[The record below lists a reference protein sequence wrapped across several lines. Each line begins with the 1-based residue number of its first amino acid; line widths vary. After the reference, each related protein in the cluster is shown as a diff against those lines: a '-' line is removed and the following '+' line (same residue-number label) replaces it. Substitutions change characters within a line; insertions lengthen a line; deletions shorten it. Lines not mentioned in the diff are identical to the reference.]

1 MASLYTFV
9 SFDTSSSKRNAMD
22 YHMNPYGERPELI
35 VLNTILLSDLKRMHQ
50 ADLSILLTM
59 QDNSTL
65 HLDYPNTEKA
75 NIVYKE
81 ATAAWNEYLYNL
93 THS

>member
-1 MASLYTFV
+1 MASIYTFV
-9 SFDTSSSKRNAMD
+9 SFDTSNSKRTAMD
-22 YHMNPYGERPELI
+22 YHMNPYGERVELK

-65 HLDYPNTEKA
+65 HLEYPDTDKA

-81 ATAAWNEYLYNL
+81 ATAVWHDYLYNL
-93 THS
+93 MHG

>member
-9 SFDTSSSKRNAMD
+9 SFDTSNSKRTAMD
-22 YHMNPYGERPELI
+22 YHMNPYGERAELK

-65 HLDYPNTEKA
+65 HLEYHNTEKA

-81 ATAAWNEYLYNL
+81 ATAAWHEYLYNL
-93 THS
+93 MHS